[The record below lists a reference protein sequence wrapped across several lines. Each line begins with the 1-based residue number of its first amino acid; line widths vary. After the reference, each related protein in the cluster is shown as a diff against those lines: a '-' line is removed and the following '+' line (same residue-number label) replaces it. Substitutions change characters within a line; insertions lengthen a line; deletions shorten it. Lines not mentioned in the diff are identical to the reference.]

1 MEEYFGSHDNTAE
14 PSQSPPELSLEED
27 DTDSE
32 EPILSGFELVA
43 HLLKSRRTQ
52 EETKESEA
60 EFIPE
65 ALHFPEE
72 PPLTRADLNL
82 IFKDPDSDLAY
93 ETARNNLNHIFVE

>member
-14 PSQSPPELSLEED
+14 SPEPSAEEVNS
-27 DTDSE
+27 DSE
-32 EPILSGFELVA
+32 EPVLSGFELVA
-43 HLLKSRRTQ
+43 QLLKSRRAL
-52 EETKESEA
+52 EATKETEA

-65 ALHFPEE
+65 ALHLPEE
-72 PPLTRADLNL
+72 PPLTRTDLNL